1 MTTTDENLDFSHYLE
16 FYKNL
21 GLLTGDTKRDAEL
34 HRKAEYMHSLY
45 ICDAVRD
52 MHIDAV
58 GLSQNVKTL
67 KLFFNCDLALLAE
80 QNSFGFRFAASL
92 HWSTQSGLSLCRLI
106 KSKKSHGI

>member
-58 GLSQNVKTL
+58 GLSQNVKNTEAIL
-67 KLFFNCDLALLAE
+67 QLR
-80 QNSFGFRFAASL
+80 FGVARRAKFI
-92 HWSTQSGLSLCRLI
+92 WLSLRGRI
-106 KSKKSHGI
+106 GQPRAD